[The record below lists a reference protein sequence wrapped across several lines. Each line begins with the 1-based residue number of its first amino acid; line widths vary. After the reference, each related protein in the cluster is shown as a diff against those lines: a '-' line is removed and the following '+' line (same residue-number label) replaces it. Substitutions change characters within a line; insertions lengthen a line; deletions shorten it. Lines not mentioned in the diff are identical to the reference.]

1 MTDMTMER
9 PRRSRILLTVI
20 AGAVII
26 AAIVAWRQF
35 AASGDAARTTQTPA
49 LPPGVVELPPEAQR
63 NAALKTAQVNRLT
76 LATVVDLTGTV
87 APDDSRV
94 AHIRPLARGVI
105 EDVSVRLGDRVR
117 EGQAL
122 VGYDNIELGELIGD
136 YLTSLATLRQA
147 QTDLVVKR
155 TAQARAEALLKLEAI
170 AQQTVDQR
178 RAEFL
183 NAEASVASESARVN
197 KVEEQL
203 HRFGLSETDLDNL
216 AVQDA
221 QGGHRVASHNVL
233 RAPFAGVVTKYDVA
247 RGELVDPQRDL
258 FTIANLSTVWVLA
271 DLYEKDVAK
280 VQTGATATVRADA
293 YPDRI
298 FTGQLTYISDLID
311 PTTRTAKVRCV
322 VPNPDGALKLDM
334 FTKVTVPTNDRRDA
348 LVVPVNAVQQI
359 DNQSVVF
366 VRMSDTRFERRDVR
380 TGATADGRVEVTG
393 ALKAGEPVV
402 SDGSFYLKTML
413 LRERIAAD
421 E

>member
-1 MTDMTMER
+1 MTDMTTEQ
-9 PRRSRILLTVI
+9 PHRSRMLLIVI
-20 AGAVII
+20 GIAVLV
-26 AAIVAWRQF
+26 AIVVWRQF
-35 AASGDAARTTQTPA
+35 ATPGDAAPTTQTSA

-63 NAALKTAQVNRLT
+63 NAALKTTQVNRLT
-76 LATVVDLTGTV
+76 LPTVVDLTGTV
-87 APDDSRV
+87 AADDSRV

-136 YLTSLATLRQA
+136 YLTALATLRQA

-221 QGGHRVASHNVL
+221 QAGHRVASHNVL

-280 VQTGATATVRADA
+280 VQAGATATVRADA

-366 VRMSDTRFERRDVR
+366 VRTSDTRFERRDVR

-402 SDGSFYLKTML
+402 SDGSFYLKTTL

>member
-20 AGAVII
+20 AGGVII

-35 AASGDAARTTQTPA
+35 ATSGNAAPSTETSA

-63 NAALKTAQVNRLT
+63 NAALKTAQVNRIT
-76 LATVVDLTGTV
+76 LPTVVDLTGTV
-87 APDDSRV
+87 AADDSRV

-136 YLTSLATLRQA
+136 YLTAQATLRQA
-147 QTDLVVKR
+147 HTDLAVKR

-170 AQQTVDQR
+170 AQQTFDQR

-203 HRFGLSETDLDNL
+203 HRFGLSEADLDNL

-280 VQTGATATVRADA
+280 VQAGATATVRADA

-421 E
+421 Q